1 MGVTGVGMNV
11 MKVMEVM
18 EVMSWDGWRGGVLCI
33 GPAVCAGTRHPRH
46 FRHSRRHL

>member
-1 MGVTGVGMNV
+1 MNV

-18 EVMSWDGWRGGVLCI
+18 EVMGDERDGWRGGVLCI

-46 FRHSRRHL
+46 YL